1 MTESKTTD
9 ILERALLFASRA
21 KLGEIFFESIPQFLT
36 QLMMTSAKGQGGI
49 RELTLLQIISV
60 MTSAI
65 NIAFGISKFVIDSR
79 GQGRRRNYFFINKVW
94 LLSFATFSWRRNSK
108 NLKENWILKKKVF
121 EKDEIVF
128 IAWEIGKKIIA
139 IFEAQLV
146 SRGEYAL

>member
-1 MTESKTTD
+1 MILFISLLKFHSSVGKWHLLLGLIIAFKSKLAPPSMTESKTTD

-49 RELTLLQIISV
+49 RELTLLQMISV

-79 GQGRRRNYFFINKVW
+79 GQGRRRNYFFLIKYDCFRLQHFHDVV
-94 LLSFATFSWRRNSK
+94 
-108 NLKENWILKKKVF
+108 IP
-121 EKDEIVF
+121 
-128 IAWEIGKKIIA
+128 KI
-139 IFEAQLV
+139 
-146 SRGEYAL
+146 

>member
-49 RELTLLQIISV
+49 RELTLLQMISV

-79 GQGRRRNYFFINKVW
+79 GQGR
-94 LLSFATFSWRRNSK
+94 
-108 NLKENWILKKKVF
+108 
-121 EKDEIVF
+121 
-128 IAWEIGKKIIA
+128 
-139 IFEAQLV
+139 
-146 SRGEYAL
+146 